1 MSNSL
6 SRRDWL
12 QQAALF
18 AFGGAGLC
26 GCAQWVEPKQD
37 VARLPRAQMFPDSVG
52 LEVAFVRLPVSDIA
66 TYDSIWAEADEQHFS
81 ADSRRE
87 LVANGMRVGLLNS
100 QLPIALRQLLDTE
113 TNPLEERSE
122 DVATSDGDTNR
133 ANRRFQCRAGR
144 PAKICVSRTYPTLS
158 ALVVEDGD
166 LHGSQLTKAL
176 CLLRL
181 KPYPQGD
188 GRVRLDITPEVEH
201 GELKQS
207 WVGGEAGS
215 LMQRSSRDRL
225 VLDKLKFVG
234 TLAPGQV
241 LLVSTLT
248 NPKGLGAQFFTETA
262 GGTVERTL
270 LAIRL
275 SQTQYDDLFAPE
287 RIAAPLATPGE

>member
-1 MSNSL
+1 MPEPL
-6 SRRDWL
+6 SRRAWL
-12 QQAALF
+12 QHAAYVALC
-18 AFGGAGLC
+18 GAGVC
-26 GCAQWVEPKQD
+26 GCAQWVEPKHD
-37 VARLPRAQMFPDSVG
+37 VAKLPRAQMFPDSVG
-52 LEVAFVRLPVSDIA
+52 LEVAFVRLPASDLETNDA
-66 TYDSIWAEADEQHFS
+66 IWAEADEQHFS

-87 LVANGMRVGLLNS
+87 LVANGMRVGLFNS
-100 QLPIALRQLLDTE
+100 QLPIALRKLLDTN

-122 DVATSDGDTNR
+122 DVETSDGDTNR

-144 PAKICVSRTYPTLS
+144 PAKICVSRTYPSLS
-158 ALVVEDGD
+158 ALVVEDGE

-207 WVGGEAGS
+207 WVGGESGS

-241 LLVSTLT
+241 MLVSTLP

-270 LAIRL
+270 LVIRL
-275 SQTQYDDLFAPE
+275 AQTQYDDLFAPE
-287 RIAAPLATPGE
+287 RITTPLATPGE